1 MARQLATLVGV
12 IAFLV
17 GIATGL
23 LAGASGAA
31 LYVPSATAAVVVA
44 VASYIAIHKVYVKP
58 LLHMAETIL
67 SMQRDGDLTVR
78 VSERS
83 RGVGLV
89 ATQFNLLIESIQ
101 GIVGKVIFD
110 ARRVG
115 QASDQLR
122 FHAES
127 VATGSSQ
134 QKAAAEEM
142 VRAMDEMRHGVDTV
156 ADHSRQTSDNA
167 EEAQALSAEGM
178 RVVSEVSTEIE
189 RIAGTVEQSAQ
200 LIAALGE
207 RSDEISG
214 IVGVI
219 REIADQTN
227 LLALNAAI
235 EAARAGEQ
243 GRGFAVVADEVRKLA
258 ERTAGATSEITTVI
272 TVIQDE
278 TQRAITSI
286 RAGSEQAH
294 DGALSARRAAESLE
308 NISAGAS
315 RTMQSV
321 SAIAAAVAQQGR
333 ESAVVCGHVAQIMKM
348 VESNTHEAGETLGE
362 AHQLQSLA
370 VNLQGIDMVF
380 KLGDVGEN
388 AIAVHDRMPSL
399 VTAAA
404 GELARVLEE
413 ALVDGRIDEAEL
425 FEPRYDPIPNTRPE
439 KYHTGFDRVTDD
451 IFPQVQESVLGANPD
466 LVYAIGCDQRGYVPT
481 HNKRFAQPLTGNP
494 EKDVVANRTK
504 RIFDDP
510 VGRQCGRHTLPF
522 LIQTYRRDTGE
533 IMHDISAPV
542 RVRGRHWGG
551 FRIGY
556 RA

>member
-1 MARQLATLVGV
+1 MARLIGIL
-12 IAFLV
+12 IAAITF
-17 GIATGL
+17 
-23 LAGASGAA
+23 LAGLAAAASAGAEAAA
-31 LYVPSATAAVVVA
+31 LYMPPALAGLVAGAVA
-44 VASYIAIHKVYVKP
+44 VIAIRSWYTKP
-58 LLHMAETIL
+58 LQGMAETIL

-78 VSERS
+78 VPERS
-83 RGVGLV
+83 RGIGLV
-89 ATQFNLLIESIQ
+89 ATQFNLLIESVQ

-115 QASDQLR
+115 HASDQLR

-127 VATGSSQ
+127 VATRSTQ
-134 QKAAAEEM
+134 QKQAAVEM
-142 VRAMDEMRHGVDTV
+142 VRAMDEMQHGVDSV

-167 EEAQALSAEGM
+167 EQAQALSADGM
-178 RVVSEVSTEIE
+178 RVVSDVSSEIE
-189 RIAGTVEQSAQ
+189 RVAGAVAQSAQ

-207 RSDEISG
+207 RSGEISG

-258 ERTAGATSEITTVI
+258 ERTAGATSQITTLI
-272 TVIQDE
+272 TMIQDE
-278 TQRAITSI
+278 TQQAITSI

-294 DGALSARRAAESLE
+294 AGAQSARRAAESLE
-308 NISAGAS
+308 KISEGAS
-315 RTMQSV
+315 RTMASV
-321 SAIAAAVAQQGR
+321 SAIAAAVVQQGR
-333 ESAVVCGHVAQIMKM
+333 ESAVVCEHVSQIMKM

-370 VNLQGIDMVF
+370 VNLQGIDKVF
-380 KLGDVGEN
+380 KLGAVGEN
-388 AIAVHDRMPSL
+388 AIAVHDRMPNL
-399 VTAAA
+399 VKRAA
-404 GELARVLEE
+404 GEIGQILEG
-413 ALVDGRIDEAEL
+413 AIAAGRFDEREL
-425 FEPRYDPIPNTRPE
+425 FEPRYEAIPNTSPK

-451 IFPQVQESVLGANPD
+451 VFPRVQETMLGANPD
-466 LVYAIGCDQRGYVPT
+466 LVYAISCDQRGYVPT
-481 HNKRFAQPLTGNP
+481 HNKRFCRPLTGDP
-494 EKDVVANRTK
+494 DKDVAGNRTK
-504 RIFDDP
+504 RMFDDP
-510 VGRQCGRHTLPF
+510 VGRQCGSHTLPF

-533 IMHDISAPV
+533 IMHDISAPIYV
-542 RVRGRHWGG
+542 NGRHWGG